1 MLNTY
6 VAYLASAPIQK
17 FYDAY
22 FSPPLVFGVF
32 ACAALIYFLAY
43 VRKPIDTIRDE
54 LRRNNNRLE
63 AILRGGAQV
72 RQAR

>member
-6 VAYLASAPIQK
+6 VAYLSSAPIQK

-22 FSPPLVFGVF
+22 FSPPLIFGAF

-43 VRKPIDTIRDE
+43 VRKPIDAIRDE
-54 LRRNNNRLE
+54 LRRNNSRLE
-63 AILRGGAQV
+63 AILRGGGTV
-72 RQAR
+72 RPAR